1 MTGHPPPSTPAR
13 YAKRLASDPTVRF
26 FVLGA
31 LIFIGHRVVAG
42 DPRVIEVTP
51 GVKADIERR
60 VRDHQKDRPPTPDE
74 LKAALDAWKREEAL
88 YREALHEGLDRD
100 DPAIRTLLADK
111 VRARAALAVRKREP
125 SDAELEAW
133 LRQNSARYETPRR
146 YDYQTVSF
154 ARTETNAE
162 RLRDEYEQQIRD
174 GRDPTTLDR
183 PIVGGKL
190 TIDVLR
196 ERLGTALADRI
207 AGLPLGRWERVED
220 GERLLLARLKRVEGG
235 SAGSVAELRP
245 RLSADLL
252 NAEREQAVERAVRE
266 VVARY
271 RFEEP

>member
-1 MTGHPPPSTPAR
+1 MSRPDPPSTLR
-13 YAKRLASDPTVRF
+13 SAKRLASDPTVRF
-26 FVLGA
+26 FALGA
-31 LIFIGHRVVAG
+31 LIFIGHRLMAG

-51 GVKADIERR
+51 GVKADLERR
-60 VRDHQKDRPPTPDE
+60 VRDHKKDRPPTPDE
-74 LKAALDAWKREEAL
+74 LRAALDAWKREEAL

-111 VRARAALAVRKREP
+111 LRAP

-154 ARTETNAE
+154 ARSETDAE
-162 RLRDEYEQQIRD
+162 RLRDEYEQQIRA
-174 GRDPTTLDR
+174 GKDPATLDR

-190 TIDVLR
+190 PIEVLR
-196 ERLGTALADRI
+196 ERLGPALADRI

-220 GERLLLARLKRVEGG
+220 GEHLMLARLKRVEGG
-235 SAGSVAELRP
+235 GAGSLAELRP

-266 VVARY
+266 VVGRY
-271 RFEEP
+271 RFEEQ